1 MEDNN
6 LWNTGRLLSRE
17 EEDALL
23 EGTPVS
29 GPSSVLAKDQIVEY
43 APEQAP
49 KYDFQKGP
57 VRPKIS
63 PIESGVRGAIDAGTM
78 NYGDELYGAASALGG
93 KDPEEE
99 AAYQRYMNQEA
110 FGQNPGNYLTG
121 SVAGSMG
128 VSAIP
133 YVGAAVNSGRL
144 MRGGVAAGKGA
155 VEGFGSGDDL
165 QSRVSNAI
173 TGATVGGLAGAVGE
187 PIVRGS
193 IEALTPTPTG
203 LFDRARYRAVK
214 SVIGGQA
221 KASRDLIPDYDFH
234 GKQLLEPTEELGGK
248 AVIRFG
254 NNADESQKLAEQAR
268 KGVGEKMG
276 AAVSAVDKNAPF
288 ISDEAKD
295 SLLQKLKSLPKKLR
309 LPETA
314 GEAGGNDKAYIDSIY
329 RQIRGPLKA
338 IKDKKTGKVSFE
350 LDPSKGSQSVEELT
364 RIRNEIKFIKNP
376 ENFELNKTKQEVRN
390 VINEA
395 IKEGVEKSKSLYG
408 KGFEVEKKL
417 AEDYLKNTA
426 KFASFAPADEY
437 LQEAAFRNAK
447 NRSIGLTSN
456 IIGSSSISAPGIGMV
471 KGAVLGAI
479 NQIGINRGNTAMAVS
494 FNNLAKVLDA
504 FPEPM
509 KKFYPMLLE
518 ASKRGGTSLAV
529 THAALLNKNP
539 EYKQMIEEGGGE

>member
-1 MEDNN
+1 MPINKYTNSQREGVDNYSGKQN
-6 LWNTGRLLSRE
+6 
-17 EEDALL
+17 A
-23 EGTPVS
+23 PAS
-29 GPSSVLAKDQIVEY
+29 GPSSVLEKDQIVEY

-49 KYDFQKGP
+49 KYDWQKGP

-78 NYGDELYGAASALGG
+78 NYGDEIYGGIAGAFG

-99 AAYQRYMNQEA
+99 AAHQRYMNQEA
-110 FGQNPGNYLTG
+110 YGQNPGNYLTG

-128 VSAIP
+128 VAAIP
-133 YVGAAVNSGRL
+133 GVGTAVGAGRL
-144 MRGGVAAGKGA
+144 MRGGMGALRGA
-155 VEGFGSGDDL
+155 VEGFGSGDDMG
-165 QSRVSNAI
+165 SRVSNAI
-173 TGATVGGLAGAVGE
+173 TGGTIGGLAGAIGE

-203 LFDRARYRAVK
+203 MFDRARYRAVK

-221 KASRDLIPDYDFH
+221 KASRDLIPDYNFH

-276 AAVSAVDKNAPF
+276 AAVSNVDKNASF
-288 ISDEAKD
+288 VSDEAKD
-295 SLLQKLKSLPKKLR
+295 SLLKNLKSLPNKLR
-309 LPETA
+309 LPKTT

-338 IKDKKTGKVSFE
+338 VKDKKTGKVSLE
-350 LDPSKGSQSVEELT
+350 LDPSKGSQSVDELT
-364 RIRNEIKFIKNP
+364 KIRNEIKFIKNA

-390 VINEA
+390 VINDA
-395 IKEGVEKSKSLYG
+395 IKESIEKSKSLYG
-408 KGFEVEKKL
+408 KGMEVEKQL
-417 AEDYLKNTA
+417 AEDYPKNTA
-426 KFASFAPADEY
+426 KYASFAPADEY

-456 IIGSSSISAPGIGMV
+456 IIGSSSISAPGMGMV
-471 KGAVLGAI
+471 KGAVLGVI
-479 NQIGINRGNTAMAVS
+479 NQIGINRGNTALAVS
-494 FNNLAKVLDA
+494 YNNLAKALDV

-539 EYKQMIEEGGGE
+539 EYKQMIEGGGSQ